1 MGPSIGA
8 GVGILILA
16 IPLNTY
22 IARKMRTYQKT
33 QMGNKD
39 ARVKLMNEIL
49 NGIRVIKL
57 YAWEMPFLE
66 KVSRVINLFVD
77 LFFLIDSLNRLVLSV
92 MIWNWLP

>member
-16 IPLNTY
+16 IPLNTI
-22 IARKMRTYQKT
+22 IARKMRSFQKT

-57 YAWEMPFLE
+57 YAWETPFLE
-66 KVSRVINLFVD
+66 KVSRMMNAFFFAD
-77 LFFLIDSLNRLVLSV
+77 L
-92 MIWNWLP
+92 

>member
-1 MGPSIGA
+1 MGPSVGA
-8 GVGILILA
+8 GLGVLLLA
-16 IPLNTY
+16 IPLNTM

-57 YAWEMPFLE
+57 YAWETPFLE
-66 KVSRVINLFVD
+66 KVN
-77 LFFLIDSLNRLVLSV
+77 IDFIRIAAKN
-92 MIWNWLP
+92 

>member
-22 IARKMRTYQKT
+22 IARKMRTYQKA

-57 YAWEMPFLE
+57 YAWETPFLE
-66 KVSRVINLFVD
+66 KVSSKTLFY
-77 LFFLIDSLNRLVLSV
+77 
-92 MIWNWLP
+92 